1 MKRSKLPS
9 VIQVRDTEGSRFG
22 LSWRFPDCL
31 ENKRDY
37 LISSGSGHILKFNR
51 RDSMAFVQP
60 YVFFDGKCDEAI
72 KFYSSAVGAQTQM
85 LMRYKDCPDPQAC
98 KPGTEDKVMHANVK
112 IRDTE
117 VLMADGHCG
126 GNPKFEGFGL
136 ALQAK
141 DNDDAE

>member
-1 MKRSKLPS
+1 
-9 VIQVRDTEGSRFG
+9 
-22 LSWRFPDCL
+22 
-31 ENKRDY
+31 
-37 LISSGSGHILKFNR
+37 
-51 RDSMAFVQP
+51 MASVQP

-72 KFYSSAVGAQTQM
+72 AFYSSAIGAKTQM
-85 LMRYKDCPDPQAC
+85 LMRYKDCPDPQGKAAC

-141 DNDDAE
+141 DNQDAEKLFAALSEGGNVMMPMSETFFAHRFGMVADKFGVMWMVLHGKEA